1 MSNGGRKSEEKTN
14 PLILINMPTLK
25 LAILKD
31 KPAKDGS
38 LNIKIAIGHKST
50 THHIA
55 TRFKIDNLSQF
66 KNGQVVKRS
75 DAAMINT
82 KLRNLLN
89 EYQEKLDSI
98 KCISM
103 YDCKQL
109 REILINITPAGQTA
123 STFQAVANA
132 YISELIEDGRGNYA
146 KLLERNCRYFTE
158 FTKGDF
164 LLSEITPQIVQNYDR
179 FLRNKKGIGET
190 TIGMM
195 MSRTRTIINR
205 TKKAQLVKY
214 DIEPFAYYSIKSSP
228 VREVDIT
235 VENLIK
241 IKDCTLKEKK
251 LRVARDL
258 FMLSFY
264 LGGINLADLLG
275 IDFRKTDKVEYIRK
289 KARNLKQGEQRI
301 VITIPDIAKPIISE
315 WMNRNTG
322 KLDFGYKF
330 TYSNFYRYLTRCLNT
345 LADTL
350 NINQKAVFY
359 SARKTFAQFASELG
373 IPDGVIDYCLG
384 HSDKSKGIIRFYTK
398 VKQKQAEIAI
408 NRVID
413 YVNNPE
419 KYKDYIEMRA
429 DIMMMKG

>member
-1 MSNGGRKSEEKTN
+1 MA
-14 PLILINMPTLK
+14 TLK
-25 LAILKD
+25 LAITPD
-31 KPAKDGS
+31 KVAKDGTH
-38 LNIKIAIGHKST
+38 KIRIALGHKCVT
-50 THHIA
+50 RYIV

-66 KNGQVVKRS
+66 KNGQVVKRP

-82 KLRNLLN
+82 KLRNILN

-98 KCISM
+98 KCIQM

-109 REILINITPAGQTA
+109 REILINSAPAGQTA
-123 STFQAVANA
+123 STFQAVANS
-132 YISELIEDGRGNYA
+132 YITELIEDGRENYA

-158 FTKGDF
+158 FTKGEF
-164 LLSEITPQIVQNYDR
+164 LLSEITPEIISNYDR

-190 TIGMM
+190 TISMM

-205 TKKAQLVKY
+205 GIKKQLVKY
-214 DIEPFAYYSIKSSP
+214 DVLPFAYYSIKASP

-241 IKDCTLKEKK
+241 IKNSNLNEKK

-264 LGGINLADLLG
+264 LGGINLADLLEV
-275 IDFRKTDKVEYIRK
+275 DFRRADKVEYVRK

-301 VITIPDIAKPIISE
+301 VITIPEVAKPIVKE
-315 WMNRNTG
+315 WMNSNTG
-322 KLDFGYKF
+322 KLKFGYKF
-330 TYSNFYRYLTRCLNT
+330 TYSNFYRYLTRSLNT
-345 LADTL
+345 LAESL
-350 NINQKAVFY
+350 NINQKVVYY

-373 IPDGVIDYCLG
+373 IPDEVIDYCLG
-384 HSDKSKGIIRFYTK
+384 HSDKSRGIIRYYTK

-419 KYKDYIEMRA
+419 KYKDYIEMKA

>member
-1 MSNGGRKSEEKTN
+1 MA
-14 PLILINMPTLK
+14 TLK
-25 LAILKD
+25 LAITPD
-31 KPAKDGS
+31 KVAKDGTH
-38 LNIKIAIGHKST
+38 KIRIALGHKCVT
-50 THHIA
+50 RYIV

-66 KNGQVVKRS
+66 KNGQVVKHS

-82 KLRNLLN
+82 KLRNILN

-98 KCISM
+98 KCIQM

-109 REILINITPAGQTA
+109 REILVNSTPIGQTA
-123 STFQAVANA
+123 STFQAVANS
-132 YISELIEDGRGNYA
+132 YITELIEDGRENYA

-158 FTKGDF
+158 FTKGEF
-164 LLSEITPQIVQNYDR
+164 LLSEITPEIINNYDR
-179 FLRNKKGIGET
+179 FLRNKKGVGET
-190 TIGMM
+190 TTSMM

-205 TKKAQLVKY
+205 GIKKQLVRY
-214 DIEPFAYYSIKSSP
+214 DVSPFAYYSIKSSP

-235 VENLIK
+235 VENLTK
-241 IKDCTLKEKK
+241 IKNSLPKEKK
-251 LRVARDL
+251 FRVARDC

-264 LGGINLADLLG
+264 LGGINLADLLE
-275 IDFRKTDKVEYIRK
+275 IDFRKTDKVEYVRK

-301 VITIPDIAKPIISE
+301 VITIPEEAKPIIKE
-315 WMNRNTG
+315 WTNRNTG

-330 TYSNFYRYLTRCLNT
+330 TYSNFYRYLTRNLNT
-345 LADTL
+345 IAENL
-350 NINQKAVFY
+350 NINQKVVYY

-384 HSDKSKGIIRFYTK
+384 HSDKSKGVIRYYTK

-429 DIMMMKG
+429 DIMMIRG

>member
-1 MSNGGRKSEEKTN
+1 MA
-14 PLILINMPTLK
+14 TLK
-25 LAILKD
+25 LAITPD
-31 KPAKDGS
+31 KVAKDGTH
-38 LNIKIAIGHKST
+38 KIRIALGHKCVT
-50 THHIA
+50 RYIV

-66 KNGQVVKRS
+66 KNGQVIKHP
-75 DAAMINT
+75 DAAMINA
-82 KLRNLLN
+82 KLRNILN

-98 KCISM
+98 KCIQM

-109 REILINITPAGQTA
+109 REILVNSTHIGQTA
-123 STFQAVANA
+123 FTFQAVANS
-132 YISELIEDGRGNYA
+132 YITELIEDGRENYA

-158 FTKGDF
+158 FTKGEF
-164 LLSEITPQIVQNYDR
+164 LLSEITPEIISNYDR
-179 FLRNKKGIGET
+179 FLRNKKGVGET
-190 TIGMM
+190 TISMM

-205 TKKAQLVKY
+205 AIKKQLVKY
-214 DIEPFAYYSIKSSP
+214 DVQPFAYYSIKSSP

-235 VENLIK
+235 VENLTK
-241 IKDCTLKEKK
+241 IKNSLPKEK
-251 LRVARDL
+251 RFSVARDC

-264 LGGINLADLLG
+264 LGGINLADLLE
-275 IDFRKTDKVEYIRK
+275 IDFRNTDKVEYVRK

-301 VITIPDIAKPIISE
+301 VITIPEIAKPIIKE
-315 WMNRNTG
+315 WTNRNTG

-330 TYSNFYRYLTRCLNT
+330 TYSNFYRYLTRSLNMF
-345 LADTL
+345 AESL
-350 NINQKAVFY
+350 NINQKVVYY

-384 HSDKSKGIIRFYTK
+384 HSDKSKGVIRYYTK

-413 YVNNPE
+413 YVNSPE

>member
-1 MSNGGRKSEEKTN
+1 MDIKAKKKRIL
-14 PLILINMPTLK
+14 LILINMPTLK
-25 LAILKD
+25 LAILRD

-38 LNIKIAIGHKST
+38 LKIKIAIGHKST

-55 TRFKIDNLSQF
+55 TRFKIDSASQF
-66 KNGQVVKRS
+66 KNGQVVKRP
-75 DAAMINT
+75 DASIINT
-82 KLRNLLN
+82 KLRTLLN

-98 KCISM
+98 KSVSM

-109 REILINITPAGQTA
+109 RDILINSSTGEKATSFQVVAQEYIT
-123 STFQAVANA
+123 
-132 YISELIEDGRGNYA
+132 ELTEDGRGNYA

-158 FTKGDF
+158 YTKGDF
-164 LLSEITPQIVQNYDR
+164 LLSEITPQIIVNYSR
-179 FLRNKKGIGET
+179 FLRNRKGIGET

-205 TKKAQLVKY
+205 GIKQLAVKY
-214 DIEPFAYYSIKSSP
+214 DVHPFASYSIASAP
-228 VREVDIT
+228 VREVDLT
-235 VENLIK
+235 LDSFNK
-241 IKDCTLKEKK
+241 IRNSTFKEKRF
-251 LRVARDL
+251 RVARDL
-258 FMLSFY
+258 FCLSFY
-264 LGGINLADLLG
+264 LGGINLIDLLE
-275 IDFRKTDKVEYIRK
+275 IDFRKKDVIEYSRTK
-289 KARNLKQGEQRI
+289 SRNTKQGDKRI
-301 VITIPDIAKPIISE
+301 VIAIPDIAKPVIND

-322 KLDFGYKF
+322 RLDFGYKF
-330 TYSNFYRYLTRCLNT
+330 SYSNFSRYLTRSISK
-345 LADTL
+345 LAGEL
-350 NINQKAVFY
+350 NITEKVVYY

-413 YVNNPE
+413 YTNDPE

>member
-1 MSNGGRKSEEKTN
+1 
-14 PLILINMPTLK
+14 MPTLK

-66 KNGQVVKRS
+66 KNGQVVKRP

-109 REILINITPAGQTA
+109 REILINNTSAGQTA
-123 STFQAVANA
+123 STFQAVANS
-132 YISELIEDGRGNYA
+132 YISELIEDGRENYA
-146 KLLERNCRYFTE
+146 KLLERNARYFAE

-164 LLSEITPQIVQNYDR
+164 LLSEMTPQIIHNYDR

-205 TKKAQLVKY
+205 AKKAQLVKY

-241 IKDCTLKEKK
+241 IKDCSPKEKK

-264 LGGINLADLLG
+264 LGGINLADLLEV
-275 IDFRKTDKVEYIRK
+275 DFRKKDKVEYIRK

-315 WMNRNTG
+315 WMNNNTG
-322 KLDFGYKF
+322 KLNFGYKF
-330 TYSNFYRYLTRCLNT
+330 TYSNFYRYLTRCLNA
-345 LADTL
+345 LADVL
-350 NINQKAVFY
+350 NINQKVVYY

-384 HSDKSKGIIRFYTK
+384 HSDKSKGVIRYYTK

-408 NRVID
+408 SRVID
-413 YVNNPE
+413 YVNNPD
-419 KYKDYIEMRA
+419 KYKDYIEMKA
-429 DIMMMKG
+429 DIMMRV

>member
-1 MSNGGRKSEEKTN
+1 MA
-14 PLILINMPTLK
+14 TLK
-25 LAILKD
+25 LVITPD
-31 KPAKDGS
+31 KAAKDGTH
-38 LNIKIAIGHKST
+38 KIRVALGHKCVT
-50 THHIA
+50 RYIV

-66 KNGQVVKRS
+66 KNGQVVKCP

-82 KLRNLLN
+82 KLRTILN

-98 KCISM
+98 KCIQM

-109 REILINITPAGQTA
+109 REILVNSTPVGQTA
-123 STFQAVANA
+123 STFQAVAKA
-132 YISELIEDGRGNYA
+132 YIDELIEDGRENYA

-158 FTKGDF
+158 FTKGEF
-164 LLSEITPQIVQNYDR
+164 LLSEITPEIITNYDR

-205 TKKAQLVKY
+205 GIKKQLVKY
-214 DIEPFAYYSIKSSP
+214 DVSPFAYYSIKSSP

-235 VENLIK
+235 VDNLIK
-241 IKDCTLKEKK
+241 IKNYTPKEKK
-251 LRVARDL
+251 LRVAKDC

-301 VITIPDIAKPIISE
+301 VITIPEEAKPIIKE
-315 WMNRNTG
+315 WMKHDTG

-330 TYSNFYRYLTRCLNT
+330 TYSNFYRYLTRSLNT
-345 LADTL
+345 VAENL
-350 NINQKAVFY
+350 NINQKVVYY

-384 HSDKSKGIIRFYTK
+384 HSDKSKGIIRYYIK

-429 DIMMMKG
+429 DIMLMKG